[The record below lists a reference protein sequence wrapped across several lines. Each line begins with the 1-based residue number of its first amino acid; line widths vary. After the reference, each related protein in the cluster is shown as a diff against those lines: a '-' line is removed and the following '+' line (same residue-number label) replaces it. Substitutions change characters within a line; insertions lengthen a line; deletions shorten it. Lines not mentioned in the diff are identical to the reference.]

1 MAATNAS
8 VTDPPYKEV
17 WASLFYNNGHIEKE
31 KIRGTY
37 QTHAYVMYY
46 Y

>member
-31 KIRGTY
+31 KNKRNVSDTCLCN
-37 QTHAYVMYY
+37 V
-46 Y
+46 